1 MRLRFQIE
9 PCIDEVLKVRHAV
22 ITNGEPYAASTSGTH
37 RTYWLSVPRRASIA
51 ETVGNIIA
59 DIRSKDDPLDM
70 LQLLGHGDFGVMT
83 IGEEWNVTSIA
94 PIHLLKPYFVD
105 MAMGIQ
111 LLGCGVASSTSIVS
125 GKRVVLGSFS
135 VSGAGYQMMR
145 TMARL
150 TGVCVEAGIHVQRQ
164 DPFYDI
170 EGSAIRVYPDGTWE
184 NFIGG
189 SNE

>member
-1 MRLRFQIE
+1 MREKVMQ
-9 PCIDEVLKVRHAV
+9 CIYRVIAEDAFKLK
-22 ITNGEPYAASTSGTH
+22 PPTSGTH
-37 RTYWLSVPRRASIA
+37 RTYWMSVPRRVSVADI
-51 ETVGNIIA
+51 VGYIIE
-59 DIRSKDDPLDM
+59 DIRSKGDQLDKF
-70 LQLLGHGDFGVMT
+70 QLLGHGDSGIMT

-105 MAMGIQ
+105 MAFGIQ

-125 GKRVVLGSFS
+125 GNRIILGSFS
-135 VSGAGYQMMR
+135 VSGAGYQLMR
-145 TMARL
+145 RMAQL
-150 TGVCVEAGIHVQRQ
+150 TGVCVEAGIHVQVQ